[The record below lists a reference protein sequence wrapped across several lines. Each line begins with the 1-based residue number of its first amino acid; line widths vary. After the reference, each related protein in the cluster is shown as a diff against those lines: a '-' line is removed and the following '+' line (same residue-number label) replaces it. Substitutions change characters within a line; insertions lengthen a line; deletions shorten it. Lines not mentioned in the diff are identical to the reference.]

1 MAFVDDVNRLADT
14 VAEIRD
20 LLREL
25 SVLVKEREEIRN
37 ESSSQ
42 VYLTSRQAPL
52 RNRPKRL

>member
-25 SVLVKEREEIRN
+25 SVLVKEREEIRQN
-37 ESSSQ
+37 G
-42 VYLTSRQAPL
+42 
-52 RNRPKRL
+52 